1 MFFDKKNNFVKIR
14 QVTSKYWL
22 FFLDLIFPIECL
34 SCSQEGEWLCHDCFK
49 KIKLKDK
56 QYCLECKQEND
67 FGQFC
72 PNCQPDYALDGVW
85 IATLYDEKIISQAI
99 KSLKYHFVRG
109 LADDLGKL
117 LILFMGNIINQARI
131 IKPDLAGGIDWRAFN
146 RAKDVPLAIL
156 NFKACLVV
164 PVPLAK
170 KRLYWRGFNQ
180 SEILGKVLAK
190 HYALELDSQNLIR
203 TKHKKPQAKLSEVA
217 RKSNIKGCYFW
228 QGGDLEKRNIILIDD
243 VTTTGSTLN
252 ECAKVLKASG
262 AGEVWGL
269 VVAGGN

>member
-1 MFFDKKNNFVKIR
+1 MKVFFEKIIKI
-14 QVTSKYWL
+14 TSKVWL

-34 SCSQEGEWLCHDCFK
+34 GCGAEGEWLCHACFK
-49 KIKLKDK
+49 KITVKDK
-56 QYCLECKQEND
+56 QYCLECKKENS

-72 PNCQPDYALDGVW
+72 PNCQPNYELDGVW
-85 IATLYDEKIISQAI
+85 IATLYDEEIISQAI

-109 LADDLGKL
+109 LAKDLGKL
-117 LILFMGNIINQARI
+117 LILFVGNIINQARI
-131 IKPDLAGGIDWRAFN
+131 TKPDLAGGIDWRAFN
-146 RAKDVPLAIL
+146 RAKDVPAAIL

-180 SEILGKVLAK
+180 SEILGKVLAE
-190 HYALELDSQNLIR
+190 HYSLELDSQNLKRIR
-203 TKHKKPQAKLSEVA
+203 HKKPQAKLSEA
-217 RKSNIKGCYFW
+217 TRKSNVKGCFFW
-228 QGGDLEKRNIILIDD
+228 QGEDLRKRDIILIDD

-252 ECAKVLKASG
+252 ECAKILKANG

-269 VVAGGN
+269 VVAKG